1 MIIYTMLR
9 VVIPQFPDDVVSSVN
24 IPDLFFPALVLLGL
38 VLGFVGSWIS
48 ARKYIT
54 YKLIS

>member
-1 MIIYTMLR
+1 

>member
-1 MIIYTMLR
+1 MINALPSFAIT
-9 VVIPQFPDDVVSSVN
+9 IEDKPKTTSVN

-48 ARKYIT
+48 ARKYFT